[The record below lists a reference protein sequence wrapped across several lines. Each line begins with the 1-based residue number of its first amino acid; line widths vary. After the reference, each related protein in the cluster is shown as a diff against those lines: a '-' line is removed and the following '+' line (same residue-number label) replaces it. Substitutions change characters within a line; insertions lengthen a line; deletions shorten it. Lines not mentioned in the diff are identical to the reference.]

1 MSQKRVIFLA
11 LALFA
16 LYCTAYFVRAWSST
30 ETREPTTPAIA
41 DVPLSPESPQTTPV
55 YFAPVTTYNNPLP
68 IDASDIAD
76 RVFVSEVYYE
86 HIKDDAVWSEVGL
99 ELALGENAWFETG
112 ATIETN
118 TVLLIPLSAVTPSH
132 RILTVQGISIFDTSH
147 EWPLTFQLPVSVE
160 DSITPDMVHELVF
173 GGTVVLSRGVAE
185 RIEKYGDVFYP
196 WAEIASTLKAADYA
210 FLNFKGAITS
220 DCVYDGYTLTFC
232 GKPGYLKGMADA
244 GVDGV
249 SVSGNHIGDYGQ
261 KGMAETIQFLDEYSF
276 AHTGLGNNY
285 ESAVKPV
292 IATLG
297 TTSIGILAYNNVPGT
312 SPCATNDVRWSITCL
327 SDQETVRRDIEALS
341 QEVDIVV
348 MYPNWGPEY
357 VHTPHATAQVEWGR
371 FFVEAGAD
379 IVLGDQAHWVQT
391 MELYQDAPIY
401 YGLGNIVFDQMWSD
415 KTTEGLLIK
424 VYVANGKILTTEP
437 IATKIYDYAQPKI
450 ETGTMRDTI
459 LSYLTLPVGN

>member
-11 LALFA
+11 LVFVI
-16 LYCTAYFVRAWSST
+16 LYCIAYFAQ
-30 ETREPTTPAIA
+30 TRPDDTTQESALTPDATISQ
-41 DVPLSPESPQTTPV
+41 SPEQPRTLPV
-55 YFAPVTTYNNPLP
+55 YFVPVITYRNPLP
-68 IDASDIAD
+68 TDLADVADRIFVATEYYEAIQDASVWEELRVEPVPGDAALFDTTPEAD
-76 RVFVSEVYYE
+76 
-86 HIKDDAVWSEVGL
+86 
-99 ELALGENAWFETG
+99 
-112 ATIETN
+112 
-118 TVLLIPLSAVTPSH
+118 TVLLVPLSAVTPNY
-132 RILTVQGISIFDTSH
+132 RILTVRDKSIFDH
-147 EWPLTFQLPVSVE
+147 PNEWPFTFQLATDVE
-160 DSITPDMVHELVF
+160 QITPDMVQEVVF

-185 RIEKYGDVFYP
+185 RIEKYNDVFYP
-196 WAEIASTLKAADYA
+196 WTEIADTLKAADYA

-220 DCVYDGYTLTFC
+220 DCVYDGYTMTFC
-232 GKPGYLKGMADA
+232 GEPGYLKGMADA

-261 KGMAETIQFLDEYSF
+261 TGMAETIQFLDEYSF

-285 ESAVKPV
+285 ASAVKPV
-292 IATLG
+292 ITTLG
-297 TTSIGILAYNNVPGT
+297 DTTIGILAYNNVPGT

-327 SDQETVRRDIEALS
+327 SDEETVRRDIEVLS
-341 QEVDIVV
+341 EEVDIVV

-391 MELYQDAPIY
+391 MELYQGVPIY

-415 KTTEGLLIK
+415 KTTEGLLVK

-437 IATKIYDYAQPKI
+437 LATKIYDYAQPRI
-450 ETGTMRDTI
+450 ETGDLRDMI

>member
-30 ETREPTTPAIA
+30 ETKEPTTPAIA
-41 DVPLSPESPQTTPV
+41 DVPLSPEIPQTTPV
-55 YFAPVTTYNNPLP
+55 YFVPVTSYNNPLP

-99 ELALGENAWFETG
+99 ELALGENAWFATG

-118 TVLLIPLSAVTPSH
+118 TVLLIPLSAVTPNY
-132 RILTVQGISIFDTSH
+132 RILTVQNKSIFDH
-147 EWPLTFQLPVSVE
+147 PAGQWPFTFQLATDIEQV
-160 DSITPDMVHELVF
+160 TPDMVQEIVF

-185 RIEKYGDVFYP
+185 RIERYNDISYP
-196 WAEIASTLKAADYA
+196 WAEIANTLQSADYA
-210 FLNFKGAITS
+210 FINFKGPITS

-232 GKPGYLKGMADA
+232 GRSEYLKGMADA

-261 KGMAETIQFLDEYSF
+261 SGMAETIRFLDEYNIE
-276 AHTGLGNNY
+276 HTGLGNTY
-285 ESAVKPV
+285 ESASKP
-292 IATLG
+292 IIMSLG
-297 TTSIGILAYNNVPGT
+297 ETTIGILAYNNVPGT
-312 SPCATNDVRWSITCL
+312 APCATEARLWGVTCL
-327 SDQETVRRDIEALS
+327 TDEATVAAEISALS
-341 QEVDIVV
+341 EEVDIVV
-348 MYPNWGPEY
+348 IYPNWGPEY
-357 VHTPHATAQVEWGR
+357 VHTPHDTAQVAWGR

-415 KTTEGLLIK
+415 KTTEGLLVK
-424 VYVANGKILTTEP
+424 VYVANGRILTTEP
-437 IATKIYDYAQPKI
+437 LATKIYDYAQPKI
-450 ETGTMRDTI
+450 ETGTLRDTI
-459 LSYLTLPVGN
+459 LSYLTLPVEN